1 MDSWPEVPDRY
12 KHFSRLL
19 SEVLD
24 DIVLSPAERD
34 QNEKHLKTWETLQSF
49 VMSFSSL
56 DMEDLKLEN
65 GFHCPRSSYVCGSQF
80 EGTTTSGLQ
89 SDIDILNVVDFPV
102 VTNITDA
109 KQYQFCWMLVQDP
122 FTPAGYAK
130 LQRVYCGVPTFV
142 SHLKGGIHN
151 TCNNFSKDA
160 EGRLVFRSDTKRLY
174 PTSDHYHGPAATIEK
189 TLLHTS
195 IDNVF
200 ALRCN
205 TLPDCAGEWITRQR
219 HHNWPTE
226 DTIEKCKTLGC
237 FFVRVG
243 HPNSSEKHLE
253 WRISF
258 SLQERLL
265 VTDFNSVQLK
275 CYILLKMI
283 KRERIHATLGEKS
296 LTSYHIK
303 TCILY
308 MIENTPAEFWVEDN
322 LLACLYNILYK
333 MQRWV
338 EAGECPN
345 YFIPRENM
353 FEGRLTSQLQVQ
365 LSNLLRQLLSM
376 DLKLLPDIKC
386 DMLGK
391 KLQEALDIGAV
402 IHTSVYPKWS
412 QIMQMENQETNIL
425 FWILA
430 RNYMFKL
437 CEDRHTQVCFWRLYG
452 LKSSLERTEIV
463 SKHTLEA
470 LSLIIPWLDIMLMS
484 VLIVLSKRLSKSS
497 RFTFTMLKEKWDAS
511 SFNPYRFNLKLKQ
524 ASLMHMLGYSEMSL
538 TILEILNDQIRH
550 KSMCCWCTEDY
561 RKQLHCIYKMNANKG
576 SLNIPDTL
584 FGHLDPLPCSLF
596 LPAEGDL
603 TLLALCYEM
612 CRSVGSPPEGKEYW
626 HNWAVVD
633 GKVLLYFLLYL
644 NHQQLGMEAQAAEDI
659 DNIRW
664 LILTNESLSHRE
676 TAFNL
681 LGWIYKESGHSDKA
695 MECFQESLAIK
706 PTHNAALLLLAFE
719 ICAKI
724 NNTEGVLSK

>member
-1 MDSWPEVPDRY
+1 MVFIPDP
-12 KHFSRLL
+12 FSL
-19 SEVLD
+19 
-24 DIVLSPAERD
+24 
-34 QNEKHLKTWETLQSF
+34 
-49 VMSFSSL
+49 L

-65 GFHCPRSSYVCGSQF
+65 GFHCPESVYTCGSKF

-89 SDIDILNVVDFPV
+89 SDEDILNVVDSPV

-109 KQYQFCWMLVQDP
+109 KQYQYCWMLVQDP

-130 LQRVYCGVPTFV
+130 LQCVSCGIPTIV
-142 SHLKGGIHN
+142 SHLEGGINN
-151 TCNNFSKDA
+151 TDNNFSEDA
-160 EGRLVFRSDTKRLY
+160 EGRLVYRSDIKLY
-174 PTSDHYHGPAATIEK
+174 PTSNVTDFHYHGPAATIEK
-189 TLLHTS
+189 TLDHTS
-195 IDNVF
+195 IDSVF

-376 DLKLLPDIKC
+376 DLKLLLDIKC

-391 KLQEALDIGAV
+391 KLQVALYFGAV
-402 IHTSVYPKWS
+402 IPISVYPKWS
-412 QIMQMENQETNIL
+412 QIMQMENQEGNIM

-430 RNYMFKL
+430 RNDMFTL

-484 VLIVLSKRLSKSS
+484 VLIVLAKRLSKSS
-497 RFTFTMLKEKWDAS
+497 RFTFTMLKEKWDAP

-538 TILEILNDQIRH
+538 KILVTLNDQIRH
-550 KSMCCWCTEDY
+550 KLTYCCCTRDY
-561 RKQLHCIYKMNANKG
+561 RKHVLHMKKMNAIQG
-576 SLNIPDTL
+576 SKPYIPDTL

-612 CRSVGSPPEGKEYW
+612 CRSVGSPPEGKKYW
-626 HNWAVVD
+626 HDWAVVD

-659 DNIRW
+659 DNIRR
-664 LILTNESLSHRE
+664 LILTNEFLSHRE
-676 TAFNL
+676 TGFNL

-724 NNTEGVLSK
+724 NNTGGVLSK